1 MGSAEVPLEVSF
13 REMLTNDWEIV
24 GKFMYERQAPSQL
37 AALVASGLLDL
48 TKIRVKTFKLAEL
61 KQAVEAAAS
70 MQSLDLTAVAP

>member
-13 REMLTNDWEIV
+13 REMPANDWEIV
-24 GKFMYERQAPSQL
+24 GKFMYERQAPGQL

-48 TKIRVKTFKLAEL
+48 TNIRVKAFKLTEL

-70 MQSLDLTAVAP
+70 MQSLDLTAVVP